1 MTEVECRQLTGIR
14 LCFHGAA
21 HAVTGSCFSLRTD
34 EAHILIDCGMFQ
46 GSKSEKELN
55 YRAFPFDPA
64 SIDAVLL
71 THAHIDHSGLLPK
84 LAKDGF
90 QGPIFAT
97 AATVDLCSVML
108 PDSGH
113 IQEMEVEQ
121 LNRRNARRGRSV
133 VEAIYGIEQAI
144 TTLTQFRSVP
154 LGKLM
159 AIAKGIRARYWDAGH
174 LLGSASIEVE
184 IDRPSG
190 IPLRILFSGDVGS
203 SLKPF
208 HADPT
213 GPQKIDY
220 VICETTYGDVDRED
234 VTLDQRLLL
243 LQAEVTAAAQLEGP
257 LLIPSFAVERTQE
270 LLVDL
275 IRLMKAGRIPGAPIF
290 VDSPLAT
297 KASAVFEKHAGEM
310 MNGGALLEALRDPQV
325 RFTESVEQSKAI
337 DRIRGFHIVI
347 AASGMC
353 DAGRIRHHLKEWLW
367 RGAATILFVGFQAQ
381 GTLGRIL
388 LDGARHVRLMG
399 EDVQVKARI
408 RSLDVY
414 SGHADGPQ
422 LAAWIAERRPISG
435 SVFLTHGEEHAMQG
449 LAERLRKLDPALLVI
464 APSLDSMFA
473 LPGGTPRQVSS
484 PVRSAAESAGRLD
497 WHNELSSLI
506 LDIDEQMSLAADERA
521 RKQIVRR
528 LRKALSPE

>member
-1 MTEVECRQLTGIR
+1 MAETGGRETGIR

-21 HAVTGSCFSLRTD
+21 QAVTGSCFALRTG
-34 EAHILIDCGMFQ
+34 EAHILVDCGLFQ
-46 GSKSEKELN
+46 GSKTEKELN

-64 SIDAVLL
+64 SVDAVLL

-90 QGPIFAT
+90 QGPVFAT

-113 IQEMEVEQ
+113 VQEMEVEQ
-121 LNRRNARRGRSV
+121 LNRRNARRGRSA
-133 VEAIYGIEQAI
+133 VEAIYGAGQAI
-144 TTLTQFRSVP
+144 ATLTQFRPVP
-154 LGKLM
+154 LGKWA

-184 IDRPSG
+184 IDRPG
-190 IPLRILFSGDVGS
+190 GPPMRLLFSGDIGS
-203 SLKPF
+203 SLKSF

-213 GPQKIDY
+213 GPRGIDY

-234 VTLDQRLLL
+234 VTPERRLQI
-243 LQAEVTAAAQLEGP
+243 LQAEVKAAAQRSGP

-275 IRLMKAGRIPGAPIF
+275 VRLMNEGGIPGAPIF

-297 KASAVFEKHAGEM
+297 KASAIFESHAGEM
-310 MNGGALLEALRDPQV
+310 ANGEALLEALRDPRV

-337 DRIRGFHIVI
+337 ARIRGFHIVI

-353 DAGRIRHHLKEWLW
+353 DAGRIRHHLRNWLW
-367 RGAATILFVGFQAQ
+367 REAATILFVGFQAQ

-388 LDGARHVRLMG
+388 LDGARRVRLMG

-408 RSLDVY
+408 RSIDLY

-422 LAAWIAERRPISG
+422 LAAWVAERRPISG
-435 SVFLTHGEEHAMQG
+435 SVFLTHGEEHAMEG
-449 LAERLRKLDPALLVI
+449 FADRLKRLDADLRVV
-464 APSLDSMFA
+464 APTLDSVFA
-473 LPGGTPRQVSS
+473 LPGGAPRQISG

-528 LRKALSPE
+528 LRKALTSA

>member
-1 MTEVECRQLTGIR
+1 MTEVESRQETGIR

-21 HAVTGSCFSLRTD
+21 HAVTGSCFSLQTD
-34 EAHILIDCGMFQ
+34 EVHILIDCGMFQ

-55 YRAFPFDPA
+55 YRSFPFDPA

-121 LNRRNARRGRSV
+121 LNRRNARRGRSA
-133 VEAIYGIEQAI
+133 VEAIYDAEQAI
-144 TTLTQFRSVP
+144 TTLTQFRAVP
-154 LGKLM
+154 LGKLI
-159 AIAKGIRARYWDAGH
+159 AIAKGVRARYWDAGH
-174 LLGSASIEVE
+174 LLGSASIEIEV
-184 IDRPSG
+184 DRSSG
-190 IPLRILFSGDVGS
+190 VPLRLLFSGDIGS

-208 HADPT
+208 HADPR
-213 GPQKIDY
+213 GPQGIDY
-220 VICETTYGDVDRED
+220 VICETTYGDIDRED

-243 LQAEVTAAAQLEGP
+243 LQAEVTAAAQVSGP

-275 IRLMKAGRIPGAPIF
+275 IHLMKTGSIPTAPIF

-297 KASAVFEKHAGEM
+297 KASAVFEKHAGETA
-310 MNGGALLEALRDPQV
+310 NGEALLEALRDSRV

-367 RGAATILFVGFQAQ
+367 RSAATILFVGFQAQ

-422 LAAWIAERRPISG
+422 LAAWVAARRPISG
-435 SVFLTHGEEHAMQG
+435 AVFLTHGEEHAMQG
-449 LAERLRKLDPALLVI
+449 FADRLKKLDAGLLVVE
-464 APSLDSMFA
+464 PTLDSLFA
-473 LPGGTPRQVSS
+473 LPGGTPRQIGN

-497 WHNELSSLI
+497 WHNELSGLI

-528 LRKALSPE
+528 LRKALASE